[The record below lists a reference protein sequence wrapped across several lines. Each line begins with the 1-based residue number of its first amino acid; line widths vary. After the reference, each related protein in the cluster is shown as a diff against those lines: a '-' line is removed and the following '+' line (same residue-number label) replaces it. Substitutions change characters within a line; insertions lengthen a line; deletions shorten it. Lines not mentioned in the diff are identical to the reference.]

1 MPTVAKE
8 KYYLGFNK
16 DEVFKSLI
24 ACEGHFRNLKSV
36 GKDSAGFLNCI
47 VKHLADAEGH
57 CDEAI
62 SHSLIA
68 DGKDSSKKFLELR
81 DEIRNFRKFIQ
92 SSPINR
98 DEGIVEIR
106 KLRRNFESFNE
117 EFDISKCETCGDP
130 SILLD
135 DLTKMLKNVKKS
147 EIAKHDAED
156 YLVMEKKLADIFI
169 KKLSKKHGIDPP
181 KLMIV
186 DTCFE
191 PSNGAYSEG
200 VIYMCKS
207 GINLHVLAHEFFHHI
222 QKISGKHLKEDEAE
236 KYAIEL
242 FNIPGKGLYANHAIL
257 KSDRTLKSLRDVGLI
272 YGGDSLGVALRQVL
286 LNMDMK
292 YPGWRFKPSFIGAIL
307 GAVGGAY
314 GALNLDDPWDL
325 LAPVIGGYL
334 AMDLYRHVQL
344 PFTPGVA
351 MVTTPAGTARVSYTT
366 QNSIAVKPTAM
377 MNQGRYIVA

>member
-1 MPTVAKE
+1 MTKE
-8 KYYLGFNK
+8 KYYLEFNK

-24 ACEGHFRNLKSV
+24 ASEGHFRNLKTV

-62 SHSLIA
+62 SHALIV
-68 DGKDSSKKFLELR
+68 DGKESSKKFLELR

-92 SSPINR
+92 SSPISR
-98 DEGIVEIR
+98 DEGIIEIR
-106 KLRRNFESFNE
+106 KLRRTFEAFNE

-156 YLVMEKKLADIFI
+156 YLIMEKELADTFI

-186 DTCFE
+186 DTCHE
-191 PSNGAYSEG
+191 PGNGAYSEG
-200 VIYMCKS
+200 VIFMCKS

-222 QKISGKHLKEDEAE
+222 QKISGKRLEEEEAE
-236 KYAIEL
+236 NYAIEL
-242 FNIPGKGLYANHAIL
+242 FMEPGKALYAHHAIK
-257 KSDRTLKSLRDVGLI
+257 KSERTLKSLRDVGLI
-272 YGGDSLGVALRQVL
+272 YGGDSLGVALRQIL
-286 LNMDMK
+286 INLDAQ
-292 YPGWRFKPSFIGAIL
+292 YPGWRFKPSLIGAIL

-344 PFTPGVA
+344 PFISGVA
-351 MVTTPAGTARVSYTT
+351 MVTNTAGTSRVAYTT
-366 QNSIAVKPTAM
+366 QNAIAVKPVAM
-377 MNQGRYIVA
+377 TNRGRYVVV